1 MRAGTGG
8 RPPTLETVAAEAGVS
23 RATVSRVVN
32 LAPTVSPA
40 VRASVEAAIAR
51 LGYVP
56 NRAARSLV
64 TRRTGSVAVV
74 MREPVDFGVADPYLA
89 SLVVAAG
96 QSLIGTGTHM
106 VILMAPSDDKDPWFS
121 NFLRSGVADGVLL
134 LSTHDGD
141 PLPEELVRAGI
152 PLVVAG
158 RLPRRMAGATVVD
171 VDNFAGGRAAAE
183 RLLSTGRR
191 HVATIAGPPDMPA
204 AVDRLSGFR
213 STLAAAN
220 RPTDVLAYG
229 EWTPSSG
236 SLATVDLLAREPGI
250 DGLFAANDMMA
261 IGAIRA
267 LRAAGRRVP
276 DDVAVIGFDDID
288 IAADTDPPL
297 TTIRQPAAEMTRTMV
312 DLLLRRVRDEAVPD
326 AVLLPTELVVRAS
339 G

>member
-1 MRAGTGG
+1 MRVGTDG
-8 RPPTLETVAAEAGVS
+8 RHPTLETVAAEAGVS

-32 LAPTVSPA
+32 LATTVSPA
-40 VRASVEAAIAR
+40 VRDSVEAAIAR

-74 MREPVDFGVADPYLA
+74 MREPAEFGVADPYLA

-106 VILMAPSDDKDPWFS
+106 VVLMAPSDDEDPWFS

-141 PLPEELVRAGI
+141 PLPDELVRAGI

-158 RLPRRMAGATVVD
+158 RLPRRMAGVTVVD
-171 VDNFAGGRAAAE
+171 VDNVAGGRAAAG

-191 HVATIAGPPDMPA
+191 QVATIAGPPDMPA

-213 STLAAAN
+213 NALAAAG
-220 RPTDVLAYG
+220 RPADVLAYG
-229 EWTPSSG
+229 AWTLSSG
-236 SLATVDLLAREPGI
+236 ERATADLLAREPGI
-250 DGLFAANDMMA
+250 DGLFAANDLMA

-267 LRAAGRRVP
+267 LRHAGRRVP
-276 DDVAVIGFDDID
+276 GDVAVIGYDDID
-288 IAADTDPPL
+288 IAANTDPPL
-297 TTIRQPAAEMTRTMV
+297 TTIRQPAAEMTRTMI
-312 DLLLRRVRDEAVPD
+312 DLLLRRVKNESVPD
-326 AVLLPTELVVRAS
+326 TVLLPVELVVRSS

>member
-8 RPPTLETVAAEAGVS
+8 RRPTLETVAAEAGVS

-32 LAPTVSPA
+32 LSTTVSPA
-40 VRASVEAAIAR
+40 VRESVEAAIAR

-106 VILMAPSDDKDPWFS
+106 VVLMAPADDKDPWFS

-141 PLPEELVRAGI
+141 PLPDELVRAGI

-171 VDNFAGGRAAAE
+171 VDNFAGGQAAAE

-191 HVATIAGPPDMPA
+191 RVATIAGPPDMPA

-236 SLATVDLLAREPGI
+236 SRATTDLLAREPGV
-250 DGLFAANDMMA
+250 DGLFVANDMMA

-312 DLLLRRVRDEAVPD
+312 DLLLRRVRNEEAPD
-326 AVLLPTELVVRAS
+326 SLVLPTELVVRAS

>member
-32 LAPTVSPA
+32 LATTVSPA
-40 VRASVEAAIAR
+40 VRASVEASIAR

-74 MREPVDFGVADPYLA
+74 MREPVEFGVADPYLA
-89 SLVVAAG
+89 SLVVSAG

-106 VILMAPSDDKDPWFS
+106 VVLMAPADDKDPWFS

-141 PLPEELVRAGI
+141 PLPDELVRAGI

-171 VDNFAGGRAAAE
+171 VDNIAGGRAAAE

-191 HVATIAGPPDMPA
+191 HLATIAGPPDMPA

-213 STLAAAN
+213 STLAGAN

-229 EWTPSSG
+229 EWTLSSG
-236 SLATVDLLAREPGI
+236 GLATVDLLAREPGI

-312 DLLLRRVRDEAVPD
+312 DLLLRRVRNEDVPD

>member
-1 MRAGTGG
+1 MTR
-8 RPPTLETVAAEAGVS
+8 RSRSQPPTLETVASEAGVS

-32 LAPTVSPA
+32 RATNVSPA
-40 VRASVEAAIAR
+40 VREAVEAAVAR

-64 TRRTGSVAVV
+64 THLTGSVAVV
-74 MREPVDFGVADPYLA
+74 LREPVQFGVTDPYLA

-96 QSLIGTGTHM
+96 HALVGTGTHM
-106 VILMAPSDDKDPWFS
+106 VVLMAPADDEDPWFG

-158 RLPRRMAGATVVD
+158 RLSRRIAGATVVD
-171 VDNFAGGRAAAE
+171 VDNIAGGRAAAE

-191 HVATIAGPPDMPA
+191 QVGAIAGPPDMPA
-204 AVDRLSGFR
+204 ANDRLSGFR
-213 STLAAAN
+213 AALAAAN
-220 RPTDVLAYG
+220 RPTDILAYG
-229 EWTPSSG
+229 SWTRASG
-236 SLATVDLLAREPGI
+236 ERATADLLAREPGI
-250 DGLFAANDMMA
+250 DGLFVANDIMA

-267 LRAAGRRVP
+267 LRDAGRRIP

-297 TTIRQPAAEMTRTMV
+297 TTIRQPAAEMTRTMI
-312 DLLLRRVRDEAVPD
+312 DLLLSRIKNQEVPE
-326 AVLLPTELVVRAS
+326 VVTLPTELVVRGS